1 MEYLKL
7 NNDVKM
13 PVEGLGTFLMSPA
26 EAEAASLAA
35 LEAGYKHIDTANAY
49 MNEKAVGRAIAKS
62 GVARDKLFVSTK
74 LWPSVYEAGDA
85 AIESTL
91 SRLGLDYV
99 DMLILHQ
106 PVGNYLAAW
115 KTMEKAYKEGKV
127 RALGLSNFPQG
138 KIAEVIDHAEIK
150 PQLVTVECHPYFAQS
165 DLREYLSQYG
175 IVIEAWYPLGH
186 GDKGLQEEPVFTK
199 LAEKYGKT
207 AAQVILR
214 WHVQM
219 GTSIIPGSKNP
230 MHIADNA
237 DIFDFELT
245 DEEMTEDR
253 QARRHEEI
261 LRGHRGSTC
270 WLPRY
275 QARLRRAG
283 VAGPGA
289 ACDGSE
295 IVAPALAFG
304 LLRIPYRMRFVFLP
318 RRRVP
323 MCIVRHEPFSY
334 SYATSGYFSA
344 CGCNR
349 IITF

>member
-35 LEAGYKHIDTANAY
+35 LEAGYEHIDTANAY

-62 GVARDKLFVSTK
+62 GVARDKIFVSTK

-85 AIESTL
+85 AIEGTL
-91 SRLGLDYV
+91 NRLGLDYV

-127 RALGLSNFPQG
+127 RALGLSNFPQE

-199 LAEKYGKT
+199 LAAKYGKT

-237 DIFDFELT
+237 DIFYFELT
-245 DEEMTEDR
+245 DEEMAEIAKLDGTEKYYE
-253 QARRHEEI
+253 ATEE
-261 LRGHRGSTC
+261 
-270 WLPRY
+270 
-275 QARLRRAG
+275 
-283 VAGPGA
+283 
-289 ACDGSE
+289 
-295 IVAPALAFG
+295 ALA
-304 LLRIPYRMRFVFLP
+304 
-318 RRRVP
+318 
-323 MCIVRHEPFSY
+323 
-334 SYATSGYFSA
+334 GYLAIKPDFDA
-344 CGCNR
+344 QE
-349 IITF
+349 

>member
-7 NNDVKM
+7 NKDVKM

-35 LEAGYKHIDTANAY
+35 LEAGYEHIDTANAY
-49 MNEKAVGRAIAKS
+49 MNERAVGRAIAKS

-85 AIESTL
+85 AIEGTL
-91 SRLGLDYV
+91 NRLGLDFV

-115 KTMEKAYKEGKV
+115 KTMEKAYMEGKV
-127 RALGLSNFPQG
+127 RALGLSNFPQE

-199 LAEKYGKT
+199 LAEKYGK
-207 AAQVILR
+207 APAQVILR

-230 MHIADNA
+230 AHIADNA

-245 DEEMTEDR
+245 DEEMAEIAKLDGTKKYYEATE
-253 QARRHEEI
+253 E
-261 LRGHRGSTC
+261 
-270 WLPRY
+270 
-275 QARLRRAG
+275 
-283 VAGPGA
+283 
-289 ACDGSE
+289 
-295 IVAPALAFG
+295 ALA
-304 LLRIPYRMRFVFLP
+304 
-318 RRRVP
+318 
-323 MCIVRHEPFSY
+323 
-334 SYATSGYFSA
+334 GYLAIKPDFDA
-344 CGCNR
+344 QE
-349 IITF
+349 

>member
-35 LEAGYKHIDTANAY
+35 LEADYKHIDTANAY

-85 AIESTL
+85 AIEGTL
-91 SRLGLDYV
+91 NRLGLDYV

-127 RALGLSNFPQG
+127 RALGLSNFPQE
-138 KIAEVIDHAEIK
+138 KIAEVIYHAEIK

-186 GDKGLQEEPVFTK
+186 GDKGLQEEPILTK
-199 LAEKYGKT
+199 LAEKCGKT
-207 AAQVILR
+207 PAQVILR

-230 MHIADNA
+230 THIADNA

-245 DEEMTEDR
+245 DEEMAEVAKLDGTKKYYEATE
-253 QARRHEEI
+253 E
-261 LRGHRGSTC
+261 
-270 WLPRY
+270 
-275 QARLRRAG
+275 
-283 VAGPGA
+283 
-289 ACDGSE
+289 
-295 IVAPALAFG
+295 ALA
-304 LLRIPYRMRFVFLP
+304 
-318 RRRVP
+318 
-323 MCIVRHEPFSY
+323 
-334 SYATSGYFSA
+334 GYLAIKPDFDA
-344 CGCNR
+344 QE
-349 IITF
+349 

>member
-35 LEAGYKHIDTANAY
+35 LEAGYEHIDTANAY

-62 GVARDKLFVSTK
+62 GVARDKIFVSTK

-85 AIESTL
+85 AIEGTL
-91 SRLGLDYV
+91 NRLGLDYV

-127 RALGLSNFPQG
+127 RALGLSNFPQE

-165 DLREYLSQYG
+165 GLREYLSQYG

-199 LAEKYGKT
+199 LAEKYGK
-207 AAQVILR
+207 APAQVILR

-219 GTSIIPGSKNP
+219 GTSIVPGSKNP
-230 MHIADNA
+230 AHIADNA

-245 DEEMTEDR
+245 DEEMAEIAKLDGTKKYYEATE
-253 QARRHEEI
+253 E
-261 LRGHRGSTC
+261 
-270 WLPRY
+270 
-275 QARLRRAG
+275 
-283 VAGPGA
+283 
-289 ACDGSE
+289 
-295 IVAPALAFG
+295 ALA
-304 LLRIPYRMRFVFLP
+304 
-318 RRRVP
+318 
-323 MCIVRHEPFSY
+323 
-334 SYATSGYFSA
+334 GYLAIKPDFDA
-344 CGCNR
+344 QE
-349 IITF
+349 

>member
-26 EAEAASLAA
+26 EAEAASIAA
-35 LEAGYKHIDTANAY
+35 LEAGYEHIDTANAY

-62 GVARDKLFVSTK
+62 GVVRDKLFVSTK

-85 AIESTL
+85 AIKGTL
-91 SRLGLDYV
+91 NRLGLDYV

-127 RALGLSNFPQG
+127 RALGLSNFPQE

-207 AAQVILR
+207 PAQVILR

-230 MHIADNA
+230 AHIADNA

-245 DEEMTEDR
+245 DEEMAEVAKLDGTKKYYEATE
-253 QARRHEEI
+253 E
-261 LRGHRGSTC
+261 
-270 WLPRY
+270 
-275 QARLRRAG
+275 
-283 VAGPGA
+283 
-289 ACDGSE
+289 
-295 IVAPALAFG
+295 ALA
-304 LLRIPYRMRFVFLP
+304 
-318 RRRVP
+318 
-323 MCIVRHEPFSY
+323 
-334 SYATSGYFSA
+334 GYLAIKPDFDA
-344 CGCNR
+344 QE
-349 IITF
+349 

>member
-35 LEAGYKHIDTANAY
+35 LEAGYVHIDTANAY

-85 AIESTL
+85 AIEGTFN
-91 SRLGLDYV
+91 RLGLDYV

-127 RALGLSNFPQG
+127 RALGLSNFPQE

-230 MHIADNA
+230 AHIADNA

-245 DEEMTEDR
+245 DEEMAEIAKLDGKKKYYEATE
-253 QARRHEEI
+253 E
-261 LRGHRGSTC
+261 
-270 WLPRY
+270 
-275 QARLRRAG
+275 
-283 VAGPGA
+283 
-289 ACDGSE
+289 
-295 IVAPALAFG
+295 ALA
-304 LLRIPYRMRFVFLP
+304 
-318 RRRVP
+318 
-323 MCIVRHEPFSY
+323 
-334 SYATSGYFSA
+334 GYLAIKPDFDA
-344 CGCNR
+344 QE
-349 IITF
+349 

>member
-26 EAEAASLAA
+26 EAEAASIAA
-35 LEAGYKHIDTANAY
+35 LEAGYEHIDTANAY

-62 GVARDKLFVSTK
+62 GVVRDKVFVSTK

-85 AIESTL
+85 AIEGTL
-91 SRLGLDYV
+91 NRLGLDYV

-127 RALGLSNFPQG
+127 RALGLSNFPQE

-207 AAQVILR
+207 PAQVILR

-230 MHIADNA
+230 THIADNA
-237 DIFDFELT
+237 DIFNFELT
-245 DEEMTEDR
+245 DEEMAEVAKLDGTKKYYEATE
-253 QARRHEEI
+253 E
-261 LRGHRGSTC
+261 
-270 WLPRY
+270 
-275 QARLRRAG
+275 
-283 VAGPGA
+283 
-289 ACDGSE
+289 
-295 IVAPALAFG
+295 ALA
-304 LLRIPYRMRFVFLP
+304 
-318 RRRVP
+318 
-323 MCIVRHEPFSY
+323 
-334 SYATSGYFSA
+334 GYLAIKPDFDA
-344 CGCNR
+344 QE
-349 IITF
+349 

>member
-13 PVEGLGTFLMSPA
+13 PVEGLGTFLLSPA

-35 LEAGYKHIDTANAY
+35 LEAGYEHIDTANAY
-49 MNEKAVGRAIAKS
+49 MNEKTVGRAIAKS
-62 GVARDKLFVSTK
+62 GVARDKIFVSTK

-85 AIESTL
+85 AIEGTL
-91 SRLGLDYV
+91 NRLGLDYV

-127 RALGLSNFPQG
+127 RALGLSNFPQE

-199 LAEKYGKT
+199 LAEKYGK
-207 AAQVILR
+207 APAQVILR

-230 MHIADNA
+230 VHIADNA
-237 DIFDFELT
+237 DIFDFGLT
-245 DEEMTEDR
+245 DEEMAEIAKLDGTKKYYEATE
-253 QARRHEEI
+253 E
-261 LRGHRGSTC
+261 
-270 WLPRY
+270 
-275 QARLRRAG
+275 
-283 VAGPGA
+283 
-289 ACDGSE
+289 
-295 IVAPALAFG
+295 ALA
-304 LLRIPYRMRFVFLP
+304 
-318 RRRVP
+318 
-323 MCIVRHEPFSY
+323 
-334 SYATSGYFSA
+334 GYLAIKPDFDA
-344 CGCNR
+344 QE
-349 IITF
+349 

>member
-35 LEAGYKHIDTANAY
+35 LEADYEHIDTANAY

-85 AIESTL
+85 AIEGTL
-91 SRLGLDYV
+91 NRLGLDYV

-115 KTMEKAYKEGKV
+115 KTMEKAYKGGKV
-127 RALGLSNFPQG
+127 RALGLSNFPQE

-207 AAQVILR
+207 PAQVILR

-230 MHIADNA
+230 THIADNA

-245 DEEMTEDR
+245 DEEMAEVAKLDGTKKYYEATE
-253 QARRHEEI
+253 E
-261 LRGHRGSTC
+261 
-270 WLPRY
+270 
-275 QARLRRAG
+275 
-283 VAGPGA
+283 
-289 ACDGSE
+289 
-295 IVAPALAFG
+295 ALA
-304 LLRIPYRMRFVFLP
+304 
-318 RRRVP
+318 
-323 MCIVRHEPFSY
+323 
-334 SYATSGYFSA
+334 GYLAIKPDFDA
-344 CGCNR
+344 QE
-349 IITF
+349 

>member
-35 LEAGYKHIDTANAY
+35 LEAGYEHIDTANAY

-62 GVARDKLFVSTK
+62 GAARDKIIVSTK

-85 AIESTL
+85 AIEGTL
-91 SRLGLDYV
+91 NRLGLDYV

-115 KTMEKAYKEGKV
+115 KTMEKASKEGRV
-127 RALGLSNFPQG
+127 RALGLSSFPQE

-207 AAQVILR
+207 PAQVILR

-219 GTSIIPGSKNP
+219 GTSITPGSMNP
-230 MHIADNA
+230 AHIADNA

-245 DEEMTEDR
+245 DEEMAEIAKLDGTKKYYEATE
-253 QARRHEEI
+253 E
-261 LRGHRGSTC
+261 
-270 WLPRY
+270 
-275 QARLRRAG
+275 
-283 VAGPGA
+283 
-289 ACDGSE
+289 
-295 IVAPALAFG
+295 ALA
-304 LLRIPYRMRFVFLP
+304 
-318 RRRVP
+318 
-323 MCIVRHEPFSY
+323 
-334 SYATSGYFSA
+334 GYLAIKPDFDA
-344 CGCNR
+344 QE
-349 IITF
+349 

>member
-35 LEAGYKHIDTANAY
+35 LEAGYEHIDTANAY

-62 GVARDKLFVSTK
+62 GVARDKIFVSTK

-85 AIESTL
+85 AIEGTL
-91 SRLGLDYV
+91 NRLGLDYV

-127 RALGLSNFPQG
+127 RALGLSNFPQE

-245 DEEMTEDR
+245 DEEMTEIAKLDGTKKNYE
-253 QARRHEEI
+253 ATEE
-261 LRGHRGSTC
+261 
-270 WLPRY
+270 
-275 QARLRRAG
+275 
-283 VAGPGA
+283 
-289 ACDGSE
+289 
-295 IVAPALAFG
+295 ALA
-304 LLRIPYRMRFVFLP
+304 
-318 RRRVP
+318 
-323 MCIVRHEPFSY
+323 
-334 SYATSGYFSA
+334 GYLAIKPDFDA
-344 CGCNR
+344 QE
-349 IITF
+349 

>member
-35 LEAGYKHIDTANAY
+35 LEAGYEHIDTANAY

-62 GVARDKLFVSTK
+62 GVARDKIFVSTK

-85 AIESTL
+85 AIEGTL
-91 SRLGLDYV
+91 NRLGLDYV

-127 RALGLSNFPQG
+127 RALGLSNFPQE

-245 DEEMTEDR
+245 DEEMAEIAKLDGTKKYYEATE
-253 QARRHEEI
+253 E
-261 LRGHRGSTC
+261 
-270 WLPRY
+270 
-275 QARLRRAG
+275 
-283 VAGPGA
+283 
-289 ACDGSE
+289 
-295 IVAPALAFG
+295 ALA
-304 LLRIPYRMRFVFLP
+304 
-318 RRRVP
+318 
-323 MCIVRHEPFSY
+323 
-334 SYATSGYFSA
+334 GYLAIKPDFDA
-344 CGCNR
+344 QE
-349 IITF
+349 

>member
-35 LEAGYKHIDTANAY
+35 LEAGYEHIDTANAY
-49 MNEKAVGRAIAKS
+49 MNEKAVGRTIAKS
-62 GVARDKLFVSTK
+62 GVARDKIFVSTK

-85 AIESTL
+85 AIEGTL
-91 SRLGLDYV
+91 NRLGLDYV

-115 KTMEKAYKEGKV
+115 KTMEKAYKEGQV
-127 RALGLSNFPQG
+127 RALGLSNFPQE

-186 GDKGLQEEPVFTK
+186 GDKGLQEEPVFIK

-230 MHIADNA
+230 AHIADNA

-245 DEEMTEDR
+245 DEEMAEIAKLDGTKKYYEATE
-253 QARRHEEI
+253 E
-261 LRGHRGSTC
+261 
-270 WLPRY
+270 
-275 QARLRRAG
+275 
-283 VAGPGA
+283 
-289 ACDGSE
+289 
-295 IVAPALAFG
+295 ALA
-304 LLRIPYRMRFVFLP
+304 
-318 RRRVP
+318 
-323 MCIVRHEPFSY
+323 
-334 SYATSGYFSA
+334 GYLAIKPDFDA
-344 CGCNR
+344 QE
-349 IITF
+349 

>member
-26 EAEAASLAA
+26 EAEAASIAA
-35 LEAGYKHIDTANAY
+35 LEAGYEHIDTANAY

-62 GVARDKLFVSTK
+62 GVVRDKIFVSTK

-85 AIESTL
+85 AIEGTL
-91 SRLGLDYV
+91 NRLGFDYV

-127 RALGLSNFPQG
+127 RALGLSNFPQE

-207 AAQVILR
+207 PAQVILR

-230 MHIADNA
+230 AHIADNA

-245 DEEMTEDR
+245 DEEMAEVAKLDGTKKYYEATE
-253 QARRHEEI
+253 E
-261 LRGHRGSTC
+261 
-270 WLPRY
+270 
-275 QARLRRAG
+275 
-283 VAGPGA
+283 
-289 ACDGSE
+289 
-295 IVAPALAFG
+295 ALA
-304 LLRIPYRMRFVFLP
+304 
-318 RRRVP
+318 
-323 MCIVRHEPFSY
+323 
-334 SYATSGYFSA
+334 GYLAIKPDFDA
-344 CGCNR
+344 QE
-349 IITF
+349 